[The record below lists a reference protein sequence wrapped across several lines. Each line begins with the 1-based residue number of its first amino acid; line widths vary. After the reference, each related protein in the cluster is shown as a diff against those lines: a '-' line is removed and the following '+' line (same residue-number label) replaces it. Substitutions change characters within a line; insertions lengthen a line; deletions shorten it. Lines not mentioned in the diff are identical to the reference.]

1 MLKIV
6 KIVNKLIKNN
16 DLHKGFEI
24 LRFSDY
30 SCWRHK
36 EYRNN
41 WKAAY
46 IQNLTQKGVL

>member
-1 MLKIV
+1 MRLKIA

-30 SCWRHK
+30 SC
-36 EYRNN
+36 
-41 WKAAY
+41 
-46 IQNLTQKGVL
+46 